1 MPLGPIAG
9 VAATAAAAVAARKKK
24 KDKKKDEPSE
34 FEKRMRKLMIKGAL
48 RKKGGGYN
56 KRLTAAQRSRLGL
69 KKRKTKDEDD

>member
-34 FEKRMRKLMIKGAL
+34 FEKRMIKGAL